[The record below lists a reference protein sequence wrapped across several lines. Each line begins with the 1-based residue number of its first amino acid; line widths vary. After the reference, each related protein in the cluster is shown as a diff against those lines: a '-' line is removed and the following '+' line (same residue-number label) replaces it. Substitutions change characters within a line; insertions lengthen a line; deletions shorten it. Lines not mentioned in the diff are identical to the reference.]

1 LFKQPLND
9 PKPEKASI
17 AVTERKNVPVEKRD
31 KRRKN

>member
-1 LFKQPLND
+1 M
-9 PKPEKASI
+9 